1 MAKAI
6 APPARYPFLATPYPR
21 LARGTAPNISAGCQI
36 DSTRRIVSM
45 LQPAHTEV
53 DFESAEDLPALHE
66 LLAQVRMKNG
76 WAKPTPSL
84 YPQPKQTF
92 VPAHWRYRD
101 ARAALHAAGRLVGTE
116 WAERRNLIMANPIP
130 GNDYATV
137 PTLVGAYQMIKG
149 HESARSH
156 RHTPNAMR
164 IVLEGAQDMYTVV
177 DGRKIPML
185 AGDILLTPNGS
196 YHGHVSETDQEGY
209 WIDFLDAPL
218 VQYLGPMFF
227 EVHPDRLQA
236 SERVDANS
244 PMRFAYADY
253 RPRLLQAPEFAP
265 GVRSLELGPPT
276 LVSFDRVVL
285 RLDAA
290 TRWECPR
297 STANRIFTVVEG
309 EGVTKVA
316 GEAFHWQTGDMFVV
330 PSWYEY
336 ALHAQSAALLLR
348 VSDEPLMR
356 MLDWYRVD
364 TAAAQ

>member
-1 MAKAI
+1 MSQ
-6 APPARYPFLATPYPR
+6 TV
-21 LARGTAPNISAGCQI
+21 T
-36 DSTRRIVSM
+36 
-45 LQPAHTEV
+45 TEV
-53 DFESAEDLPALHE
+53 DFDSAQDLPALHE
-66 LLAQVRMKNG
+66 MLELVKMKNG

-84 YPQPKQTF
+84 YPQPKQVF

-137 PTLVGAYQMIKG
+137 RTLVGAYQMIKG

-164 IVLEGAQDMYTVV
+164 IVLEGAPNMYTIV
-177 DGRKIPML
+177 DGKKIPML

-196 YHGHVSETDQEGY
+196 YHGHLSETEQEGY

-218 VQYLGPMFF
+218 VQHLGPMFF
-227 EVHPDRLQA
+227 EVHPETLQP
-236 SERVDANS
+236 STEIDAAS
-244 PMRFAYADY
+244 PMRFPYADY
-253 RPRLLQAPEFAP
+253 KPRLLQTAPIAP
-265 GVRSLELGPPT
+265 GVRSLELGPPRLAT
-276 LVSFDRVVL
+276 FDRVVL
-285 RLDAA
+285 HLDAQ
-290 TRWECPR
+290 TSWHCPR
-297 STANRIFTVVEG
+297 STVNRIFTVVEG
-309 EGVTKVA
+309 SGVTKV
-316 GEAFHWQTGDMFVV
+316 GEREFEWSTGDMFAV

-336 ALHAQSAALLLR
+336 SLHAQSDALLLR

-364 TAAAQ
+364 AGAKQ

>member
-1 MAKAI
+1 MSH
-6 APPARYPFLATPYPR
+6 
-21 LARGTAPNISAGCQI
+21 TAPA
-36 DSTRRIVSM
+36 
-45 LQPAHTEV
+45 EV
-53 DFESAEDLPALHE
+53 DFDSAPDLPALHE
-66 LLAQVRMKNG
+66 LLELVQMKNG

-84 YPQPKQTF
+84 YPQPKQVF

-137 PTLVGAYQMIKG
+137 RTLVGAYQMIKG

-164 IVLEGAQDMYTVV
+164 VVLEGSPDMYTIV
-177 DGRKIPML
+177 DGVKIPML
-185 AGDILLTPNGS
+185 AGDILLTPNGC
-196 YHGHVSETDQEGY
+196 YHGHLSESDQEGY

-218 VQYLGPMFF
+218 VQHLGPMFF
-227 EVHPDRLQA
+227 EIHPDALEKG
-236 SERVDANS
+236 ERVDPRS

-253 RPRLLQAPEFAP
+253 RPRVADAAEIAA
-265 GVRSLELGPPT
+265 GVRALELGPPQ
-276 LVSFDRVVL
+276 LVTFDRVVL
-285 RLDAA
+285 QLAA
-290 TRWECPR
+290 GTQWQCAR
-297 STANRIFTVVEG
+297 STANRIFTVIEG
-309 EGVTKVA
+309 EGTTQVA
-316 GEAFHWQTGDMFVV
+316 NRSFDWRAGDMFAL

-336 ALHAQSAALLLR
+336 RIDAGKDALLLR

-364 TAAAQ
+364 TTAPF